1 MFYFLIPRSR
11 SVVKFLLSLVW
22 CVLQLRGFQRVKDF
36 FNSIV
41 ELGRV
46 CLMGQHHEMFN
57 SFTVICDTYLMRSFF
72 FPDFT
77 FPLVTFGEFIP
88 LDKSS
93 VTWS

>member
-1 MFYFLIPRSR
+1 
-11 SVVKFLLSLVW
+11 
-22 CVLQLRGFQRVKDF
+22 
-36 FNSIV
+36 
-41 ELGRV
+41 
-46 CLMGQHHEMFN
+46 MGQHHEMFN